1 MEILLH
7 AIRDR
12 YKRFAMMWH
21 PEVGNDEYMTVQM
34 LSQDEQKLSA
44 RVTMKL
50 EMGINTT
57 AKVWEWNFKIT
68 ANLNSDKKWYITYFE
83 FMCNPFIKYMD
94 ESLISIRDVA
104 TEKFLSTM
112 RDQQPPVSWW
122 STVEFVKQFQK
133 DEKMEAQICAV
144 PKPPPD
150 YTLAGELILFN
161 LGRHFKLDLEQYEV
175 DYTDIPLPATESTY
189 FKIKTIA
196 KGYSPAYRFVHNWE
210 FHIKWDKMDQF
221 YYIHKIDISCGKQ
234 VSDWAGERYV
244 FISKEVWKRD
254 MGLG

>member
-144 PKPPPD
+144 
-150 YTLAGELILFN
+150 
-161 LGRHFKLDLEQYEV
+161 